1 MADRYVDDVLAS
13 KLVHRLLIE
22 LERKD
27 KLEERG
33 MVQPYFH
40 ALSRPPIVEGEATD
54 HVTKVNQLGMDNIR
68 RAQGKGLPVYGE
80 TCPQYL
86 NLTWDDLVRF

>member
-1 MADRYVDDVLAS
+1 ML
-13 KLVHRLLIE
+13 
-22 LERKD
+22 
-27 KLEERG
+27 
-33 MVQPYFH
+33 
-40 ALSRPPIVEGEATD
+40 

-86 NLTWDDLVRF
+86 NLTWDDLVIILEAPSGRESH